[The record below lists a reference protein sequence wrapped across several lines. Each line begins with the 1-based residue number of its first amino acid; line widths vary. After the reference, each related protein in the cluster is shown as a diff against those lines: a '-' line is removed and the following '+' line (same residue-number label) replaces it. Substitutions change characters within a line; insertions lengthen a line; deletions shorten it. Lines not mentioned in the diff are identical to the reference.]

1 MSSLSLALY
10 CEGATDRNFLP
21 TIIQRTAQDILNK
34 RARRYVEVLAVDV
47 VAGINKQKNGQDI
60 LEAATQM
67 YGYHA
72 LVIHKDTDS
81 RTYKATREQSFEP
94 GYLLAK
100 KNHHMACEHLIP
112 IIPIREV
119 EAWMLADHEVLRK
132 VLELQEQQVQNLHLK
147 KRAALVETYP
157 DPKNTFNEVVKRA
170 EKDRRL
176 KINRASL
183 YTALAEEIRLERL
196 GQVPA
201 YQSFIEE
208 LSSLFIELHF
218 IPSE

>member
-10 CEGATDRNFLP
+10 CEGNTDRDFLP

-34 RARRYVEVLAVDV
+34 QARRYVEVLNIDV
-47 VAGINKQKNGQDI
+47 VAGINKQKDGQDI
-60 LEAATQM
+60 LEAAMQM

-72 LVIHKDTDS
+72 LVVHKDADN
-81 RTYKATREQSFEP
+81 RTYKETREQGFEP

-100 KNHHMACEHLIP
+100 KNRHIACEHLIP
-112 IIPIREV
+112 IIPVREV

-132 VLELQEQQVQNLHLK
+132 VLELQERLQNLGLPR
-147 KRAALVETYP
+147 RAALVEADP
-157 DPKNTFNEVVKRA
+157 DPKITFNKVVARA
-170 EKDRRL
+170 SKDRRL

-196 GQVPA
+196 GQIPA
-201 YQSFIEE
+201 YQNFLEE
-208 LSSLFIELHF
+208 LSNLLIELHF
-218 IPSE
+218 IPRE